1 MPVAYDIERMPNATP
16 KQLAFLTKLLSERE
30 FAGPKQHE
38 AWAHAAVRSG
48 TMKKHTAGL
57 YIDLHLKSPR
67 KRG

>member
-1 MPVAYDIERMPNATP
+1 MTVAYDIARMPNATP
-16 KQLAFLTKLLSERE
+16 KQLALLAKLLDERE

-38 AWAHAAVRSG
+38 AWAREAVRTG
-48 TMKKHTAGL
+48 TMKKYTAGL